1 MPRRATMAM
10 PWATAERPQRWGACY
25 RWFKDSWTS
34 AVVGDALRYA
44 PVHYA
49 ELCPLEREP
58 YLQPAPGRPPRNEGT
73 AAAASVLGQL
83 AGRTVLFN
91 GDSISVQHWMA
102 TACALLPG
110 ATSHSRMTVGSFAA
124 ADRKRQSSVGS
135 VAAADST
142 RQSSGRP
149 ATPNAMCVSLR
160 SGLQR
165 AVRVCYARL
174 EPAELRVAVDSLSSQ
189 DVLVIN
195 WGVQLHTAAGKV
207 LGLLANYTAATV
219 RAAAD
224 RPQRARPLI
233 IWRETAPQH
242 FPGGNGN
249 FGTVKSWWATT
260 NASCLPTEHPY
271 RGYNELTSPIVRAAG
286 IPILPVWEPSLPHH
300 RAHVGWKPLR
310 GGRTLDCTHFCLA
323 SGLLDH
329 WVELLMATMLPSL
342 TR

>member
-1 MPRRATMAM
+1 MAT
-10 PWATAERPQRWGACY
+10 PWVTAERPQRWEACY
-25 RWFKDSWTS
+25 RWFKESWTS

-58 YLQPAPGRPPRNEGT
+58 YLQPAQGRPPRKEGT

-110 ATSHSRMTVGSFAA
+110 ATDHSRMT
-124 ADRKRQSSVGS
+124 VGS
-135 VAAADST
+135 VAAADSK

-149 ATPNAMCVSLR
+149 ATPKAMCVSLR

-189 DVLVIN
+189 DVLVLN
-195 WGVQLHTAAGKV
+195 WGVQFHTAAGKV

-224 RPQRARPLI
+224 RPQRR
-233 IWRETAPQH
+233 
-242 FPGGNGN
+242 
-249 FGTVKSWWATT
+249 
-260 NASCLPTEHPY
+260 
-271 RGYNELTSPIVRAAG
+271 
-286 IPILPVWEPSLPHH
+286 
-300 RAHVGWKPLR
+300 
-310 GGRTLDCTHFCLA
+310 
-323 SGLLDH
+323 
-329 WVELLMATMLPSL
+329 
-342 TR
+342 

>member
-1 MPRRATMAM
+1 M
-10 PWATAERPQRWGACY
+10 
-25 RWFKDSWTS
+25 
-34 AVVGDALRYA
+34 
-44 PVHYA
+44 
-49 ELCPLEREP
+49 
-58 YLQPAPGRPPRNEGT
+58 
-73 AAAASVLGQL
+73 
-83 AGRTVLFN
+83 
-91 GDSISVQHWMA
+91 
-102 TACALLPG
+102 
-110 ATSHSRMTVGSFAA
+110 
-124 ADRKRQSSVGS
+124 
-135 VAAADST
+135 
-142 RQSSGRP
+142 
-149 ATPNAMCVSLR
+149 
-160 SGLQR
+160 
-165 AVRVCYARL
+165 
-174 EPAELRVAVDSLSSQ
+174 
-189 DVLVIN
+189 IN
-195 WGVQLHTAAGKV
+195 WGVQFHTAAGKV

-224 RPQRARPLI
+224 RPPRARPLI

-329 WVELLMATMLPSL
+329 WVELLIVNNSLKGVRGKVFVKSSGIIIANCSAFSLPFSRKL
-342 TR
+342 PGAPTRRSRWVVHCNRVQ